1 MSRLMY
7 SGLYRL
13 KKDKVFWLFL
23 IAVAIYE
30 VTLPKILVDAYEYQV
45 MENGFASLDKIVFE
59 DAPYTGIVAVL
70 FAALFLGREQS
81 DGAIRGKLT
90 VGQSRSAVFMSDF
103 WICLIAVWSFVV
115 LWLMSC
121 AAACIA
127 VGELDMGITGFIIY
141 ALSALAFTAAITAA
155 AVLVGHLITN
165 KAFLAVAAAAVWVL
179 LIIVA
184 SGLNDRLN
192 VPETTGGMAYLDGEF
207 VMMEPEPNPLYL
219 TGTARTVCETVL
231 RLLPT
236 GQAIL
241 MNNADLPVSPANI
254 LYSLAFTAV
263 MLGSGLMLFKRK
275 DIK

>member
-23 IAVAIYE
+23 IAVAVYA
-30 VTLPKILVDAYEYQV
+30 VILSKMLVNSYEYQV
-45 MENGFASLDKIVFE
+45 MANGFVSFDKMVFE
-59 DAPYTGIVAVL
+59 EAPYTGIVAVL

-81 DGAIRGKLT
+81 DGAIRGRLT
-90 VGQSRSAVFMSDF
+90 VGHSRGAVFMADF
-103 WICLIAVWSFVV
+103 LVCLTAAWSFVI

-121 AAACIA
+121 AAACLT
-127 VGELDMGITGFIIY
+127 VGELDMGVSGFIVY

-155 AVLVGHLITN
+155 AVLMGHLITN
-165 KAFLAVAAAAVWVL
+165 KAFLVVAAAAVWVL
-179 LIIVA
+179 LLIIA
-184 SGLNDRLN
+184 SGLDDRLSE
-192 VPETTGGMAYLDGEF
+192 PEISGGMAYIDGEF
-207 VMMEPEPNPLYL
+207 VMTGPGPNPLYL
-219 TGTARTVCETVL
+219 TGPVRTVCETLL

-241 MNNADLPVSPANI
+241 MNFADLPVSPANI
-254 LYSLAFTAV
+254 LYSLVFTAV
-263 MLGSGLMLFKRK
+263 MLGLGLLLFKRK

>member
-45 MENGFASLDKIVFE
+45 MTNGFASLDKMVFE

-70 FAALFLGREQS
+70 FAALFMGREQS
-81 DGAIRGKLT
+81 DGAIRNKLT
-90 VGQSRSAVFMSDF
+90 VGHGRDAVFMSDYLV
-103 WICLIAVWSFVV
+103 CLTAAWSFVI

-121 AAACIA
+121 AAACLT
-127 VGELDMGITGFIIY
+127 VGELDMGVSGFIVY

-165 KAFLAVAAAAVWVL
+165 KAFLAVTAAAVWVL
-179 LIIVA
+179 LIIAA

-192 VPETTGGMAYLDGEF
+192 VPETTGGMVYLDGEF
-207 VMMEPEPNPLYL
+207 VMIDPEPNPLYL
-219 TGTARTVCETVL
+219 TGTARVVCGTVL

-241 MNNADLPVSPANI
+241 MHNADLSVSPANI
-254 LYSLAFTAV
+254 LYSLAFTVA
-263 MLGSGLMLFKRK
+263 MLELGLLLFKQK
-275 DIK
+275 NIK